1 MFTLR
6 FRDVVPTSVYDEFQ
20 SLVDQLKGFLSVSF
34 NEDGTLIGSNPVLNV
49 VPVGA
54 TQGWLTATAPAGW
67 LLLDGSQKNRVT
79 YKGLFDVI
87 GTTFGAGDGS
97 TTFTLP
103 DMRGRFFL
111 GKAAAGTGSVLAEVG
126 GTIDHTHTAGAGNT
140 GATTPAISGSTA
152 GATATISGSTGS
164 TSPGTDSQGS
174 HTHTHSGTTG
184 PATTTQYGTTAG
196 PGDGNGSVHVHNFSG
211 TTDSGGAHSH
221 TVSSHSHSNGS
232 LGVDSHLHGVGTL
245 AVASHTH
252 SLGAGVTGTANPPY
266 LAGNWIVFAGV

>member
-54 TQGWLTATAPAGW
+54 TQGWLTNTAPAGW
-67 LLLDGSQKNRVT
+67 LLLDGSQKNRVA

-87 GTTFGAGDGS
+87 GTQFGAGDGS

-111 GKAAAGTGSVLAEVG
+111 GKAAAGTGSVLAETGGSLDHAHTG
-126 GTIDHTHTAGAGNT
+126 GTSGATAPAITGNT
-140 GATTPAISGSTA
+140 GSTA
-152 GATATISGSTGS
+152 PGINGTTASESGHG
-164 TSPGTDSQGS
+164 
-174 HTHTHSGTTG
+174 HSGTTNAG
-184 PATTTQYGTTAG
+184 TASIAVGDAGNVINVSPIAHTHAFTT
-196 PGDGNGSVHVHNFSG
+196 SG
-211 TTDSGGAHSH
+211 TDAHSH
-221 TVSSHSHSNGS
+221 GAGS
-232 LGVDSHLHGVGTL
+232 LAVNSHLHDAGTL

-252 SLGAGVTGTANPPY
+252 VGGTTGTNNPAY